1 VASKTI
7 IAPAPLGR
15 VATRTNW
22 KTTGWQGVTFQAPP
36 EWNLVAYSGDMKN
49 GSLRLDNGEPPSRSA
64 LGMELRWSSPKGR
77 ISDADL
83 EKRLDQYFAGII
95 KGARRQKVAT
105 DTKSKVVFVERHP
118 DRDAMRSFS
127 WRADRRAMGRIWHCK
142 ECGRLVIAQVV
153 GGLAGDWSGV
163 ATDVLRSLECHS
175 PEPSWRTWSLYDL
188 LTQAPADFALYGKP
202 QLMNI
207 YVQLLLARG
216 QSMDTVS
223 VEQWGVANVQLKG
236 AYLDEWFRSKNAAM
250 EPSLRY
256 ERAETEARGHPALLL
271 TGRRVGLSY
280 WAGQAVPQIAR
291 LQKPATH
298 FAACIWECPESNKVH
313 LVQTFGRRAEPD
325 LVTQIVER
333 TQCH

>member
-1 VASKTI
+1 MASKTI

-15 VATRTNW
+15 VAARTNW

-188 LTQAPADFALYGKP
+188 LTQAPADFALTGKP

-216 QSMDTVS
+216 QSLDTVS

-256 ERAETEARGHPALLL
+256 ERAETEARGHLALLL

-325 LVTQIVER
+325 LVMQIVER